1 MNKSLEFVK
10 KRFEELGKNWDYEDE
25 NVEIHSPES
34 FFRRVRLFQHS
45 FKLENPT
52 IVGLSSENTLAM
64 GYQLTLFNDEKI
76 DVKVA
81 IADDDFD
88 NFDFFN
94 AHSEHN
100 DGTQLFVYQDMDKVF
115 SEVAT
120 CKVAPLTKIS
130 SISDLEGVQKLNIIL
145 GDIIVCQKEDT
156 SPDPER
162 LWMTNRLEVFLPAHF
177 ELIK

>member
-10 KRFEELGKNWDYEDE
+10 KRLKEMGMNWDYKDED
-25 NVEIHSPES
+25 VDIHSPES
-34 FFRRVRLFQHS
+34 LFKQALKDPS
-45 FKLENPT
+45 
-52 IVGLSSENTLAM
+52 IVDLSSENTLAM
-64 GYQLTLFNDEKI
+64 GYQLTLNNSEKI
-76 DVKVA
+76 DVKVT

-88 NFDFFN
+88 DFDFFN

-100 DGTQLFVYQDMDKVF
+100 DGTQLFVYQDINKVF
-115 SEVAT
+115 SEVVA
-120 CKVAPLTKIS
+120 CAVAPLTKIS
-130 SISDLEGVQKLNIIL
+130 SISDLEGVQKINITL

>member
-25 NVEIHSPES
+25 DIEIHSPES
-34 FFRRVRLFQHS
+34 LFRRLLKNS
-45 FKLENPT
+45 T
-52 IVGLSSENTLAM
+52 IIDLPSEYTLAI

-76 DVKVA
+76 YVKVT

-130 SISDLEGVQKLNIIL
+130 SLNDLEGVQKLNIIL
-145 GDIIVCQKEDT
+145 GDFIVCQKEEE

>member
-10 KRFEELGKNWDYEDE
+10 KRCEELGISWDYKDED
-25 NVEIHSPES
+25 VEIHSPES
-34 FFRRVRLFQHS
+34 LLRQMLKYS
-45 FKLENPT
+45 E
-52 IVGLSSENTLAM
+52 IVVLPFEDTLAI

-76 DVKVA
+76 DVKVT
-81 IADDDFD
+81 IADGDFD

-100 DGTQLFVYQDMDKVF
+100 DGTQLFVYQDIDKVF

-145 GDIIVCQKEDT
+145 GDIIVCQKEEE

-162 LWMTNRLEVFLPAHF
+162 LWMTNKLEVFLPAYF
-177 ELIK
+177 ELVR

>member
-25 NVEIHSPES
+25 DIEIHSPES
-34 FFRRVRLFQHS
+34 LFRRMLKNS
-45 FKLENPT
+45 T
-52 IVGLSSENTLAM
+52 IIDLPSEYTLAI

-76 DVKVA
+76 DVKVT

-130 SISDLEGVQKLNIIL
+130 SLNDLEGVQNLNIIL
-145 GDIIVCQKEDT
+145 GDFIVCQKEEE

-177 ELIK
+177 ELIR

>member
-10 KRFEELGKNWDYEDE
+10 KRLKEMGMNWDYKDED
-25 NVEIHSPES
+25 VDIHSS
-34 FFRRVRLFQHS
+34 KSLFRRVLKNS
-45 FKLENPT
+45 T
-52 IVGLSSENTLAM
+52 IIDLSSEDTLAI
-64 GYQLTLFNDEKI
+64 GYQLTLINGEKV
-76 DVKVA
+76 DVKVT

-88 NFDFFN
+88 DFDFCN

-100 DGTQLFVYQDMDKVF
+100 DGTQLFTCQAIDEVF
-115 SEVAT
+115 CEAAA

-130 SISDLEGVQKLNIIL
+130 SLNDLEGVQKINITL
-145 GDIIVCQKEDT
+145 GDVIVCQKEDT

>member
-1 MNKSLEFVK
+1 MNKSLDFVK
-10 KRFEELGKNWDYEDE
+10 KRFEELGKNGDYEDQDI
-25 NVEIHSPES
+25 EIHSPES
-34 FFRRVRLFQHS
+34 LFRRMLKNS
-45 FKLENPT
+45 T
-52 IVGLSSENTLAM
+52 IIDLPSEYTLAI

-76 DVKVA
+76 DVKVT

-130 SISDLEGVQKLNIIL
+130 SLNDLEGVQKLNIIL
-145 GDIIVCQKEDT
+145 GDFIVCQKEEE

-162 LWMTNRLEVFLPAHF
+162 LWMTNKLEVFLPAYF
-177 ELIK
+177 ELVK

>member
-10 KRFEELGKNWDYEDE
+10 KRLKEMGMNWDYKDE
-25 NVEIHSPES
+25 EVEIHSPES
-34 FFRRVRLFQHS
+34 LFRRVLKNS
-45 FKLENPT
+45 T
-52 IVGLSSENTLAM
+52 IIDLPSEDTLAI

-76 DVKVA
+76 DVKVT

-100 DGTQLFVYQDMDKVF
+100 DGTQLFTCQAIDEVF
-115 SEVAT
+115 FKAMT
-120 CKVAPLTKIS
+120 CKVWPKTKIS
-130 SISDLEGVQKLNIIL
+130 SISDLDGVQKINITL
-145 GDIIVCQKEDT
+145 GDVIVCQKEEE

-177 ELIK
+177 ELMK

>member
-10 KRFEELGKNWDYEDE
+10 KRLKEMGMNWDYEDE
-25 NVEIHSPES
+25 DVEIHSPES
-34 FFRRVRLFQHS
+34 LFRRVLKNS
-45 FKLENPT
+45 T
-52 IVGLSSENTLAM
+52 IIDLPSEDALAL
-64 GYQLTLFNDEKI
+64 GYQLMLINGEKI
-76 DVKVA
+76 DVKVT

-115 SEVAT
+115 SEVAA
-120 CKVAPLTKIS
+120 CEVWPKTKIS
-130 SISDLEGVQKLNIIL
+130 SINDLDGVQKINITL

-162 LWMTNRLEVFLPAHF
+162 LWMTNRLEVFLPAYF
-177 ELIK
+177 ELVK

>member
-10 KRFEELGKNWDYEDE
+10 KRCKELGMNWDYEDE
-25 NVEIHSPES
+25 DIEIHSPES
-34 FFRRVRLFQHS
+34 LLRRMLIKS
-45 FKLENPT
+45 T
-52 IVGLSSENTLAM
+52 IVVLPFEDTLAI
-64 GYQLTLFNDEKI
+64 GYQLMLINGEKI
-76 DVKVA
+76 DVKVT

-88 NFDFFN
+88 DFDFFN

-100 DGTQLFVYQDMDKVF
+100 DGTQLFVYQDIDKVF

-120 CKVAPLTKIS
+120 CRVAPLTKIS
-130 SISDLEGVQKLNIIL
+130 SLNDLEGVQKINITL
-145 GDIIVCQKEDT
+145 GDVIVCQKEDT

-177 ELIK
+177 ELVK

>member
-25 NVEIHSPES
+25 DIEIHSPES
-34 FFRRVRLFQHS
+34 LLRQMLKYS
-45 FKLENPT
+45 E
-52 IVGLSSENTLAM
+52 IVVLPFEDTLAI

-76 DVKVA
+76 DVKVT
-81 IADDDFD
+81 IADGDFD

-94 AHSEHN
+94 AHGEHN
-100 DGTQLFVYQDMDKVF
+100 DGTQLFTCQAIDKIF

-130 SISDLEGVQKLNIIL
+130 SLNDLAGVQKLNIIL
-145 GDIIVCQKEDT
+145 GDIIVCQKEEE

-162 LWMTNRLEVFLPAHF
+162 PWMTNKLEVFLPAYF
-177 ELIK
+177 ELVK

>member
-25 NVEIHSPES
+25 DIEIHSPES
-34 FFRRVRLFQHS
+34 LFRRLLKNS
-45 FKLENPT
+45 IIIDLP
-52 IVGLSSENTLAM
+52 SEYTLAI

-76 DVKVA
+76 DVKVT

-130 SISDLEGVQKLNIIL
+130 SLNDLEGVQKLNIIL
-145 GDIIVCQKEDT
+145 GDFIVCQKEEE

-177 ELIK
+177 ELVK

>member
-10 KRFEELGKNWDYEDE
+10 KRLKEMGMNWDYKDED
-25 NVEIHSPES
+25 VDIHSSES
-34 FFRRVRLFQHS
+34 VFRRVLKNS
-45 FKLENPT
+45 T
-52 IVGLSSENTLAM
+52 IIDLPSEDALVM
-64 GYQLTLFNDEKI
+64 CYQLMLFNGEKI
-76 DVKVA
+76 DVEVTVA
-81 IADDDFD
+81 NDDFD

-100 DGTQLFVYQDMDKVF
+100 DGTQLFTCQAIDEVF
-115 SEVAT
+115 FEAMT
-120 CKVAPLTKIS
+120 CKVWPKTKIS
-130 SISDLEGVQKLNIIL
+130 SISDLDGVQKINITL
-145 GDIIVCQKEDT
+145 GDVIVCQKEEE